1 MLCFNTNKSKSSLT
15 QRKLR
20 MTDVQLFDDCSVLI
34 VDDQSTSRTILSHVV
49 KSINSKIRVIEKSN
63 PEQAL
68 EWAAENTADVVFVDY
83 LMPEM
88 NGLDFVRL
96 LKTLPNYKSVPV
108 VMITIKKDTK
118 TRYEALEAGVADFLS
133 KPVDV
138 FECTARCKNL
148 LTLRQQHIALQNKSN
163 VLESL
168 VRAATMEIRLRE
180 KETLMR
186 LARAGEHKDYDTAL
200 HLQRMS
206 LYSRALA
213 EAIGLSKEEVEII
226 ELASPLHDIGKIGIA
241 DRILLKKGPL
251 DDLELKAM
259 RKHPLIGHEILQ
271 DSPSKYLQKG
281 SEIALA
287 HHERYDGT
295 GYPYALKG
303 NEIPLSARIVALADV
318 FDALTSVRPYKEAW
332 SVDKA
337 LEYVRNESGKHF
349 DPELVKV
356 MLTMRDQLEKIQSE
370 HATAIH

>member
-1 MLCFNTNKSKSSLT
+1 
-15 QRKLR
+15 

-49 KSINSKIRVIEKSN
+49 KSINSKINVTEKSN

-68 EWAAENTADVVFVDY
+68 EWATENIADVVFVDFV
-83 LMPEM
+83 MPEM
-88 NGLDFVRL
+88 NGIDFVRL
-96 LKTLPNYKSVPV
+96 LKTLPKYESVPV
-108 VMITIKKDTK
+108 IMITIKKDAE
-118 TRYEALEAGVADFLS
+118 TRYAALEAGVADFLS
-133 KPVDV
+133 KPIDV
-138 FECTARCKNL
+138 YECTARCKNL
-148 LTLRQQHIALQNKSN
+148 LTLRQQHIALQNRSN
-163 VLESL
+163 LLESL
-168 VRAATMEIRLRE
+168 VKAATVEIRSRE

-186 LARAGEHKDYDTAL
+186 LARAGEHKDYDTAM

-213 EAIGLSKEEVEII
+213 EAIGFSEEEAEII
-226 ELASPLHDIGKIGIA
+226 ELAAPLHDIGKIGIA
-241 DRILLKKGPL
+241 DSILLKKSGL
-251 DDLELKAM
+251 DDMELKAM
-259 RKHPLIGHEILQ
+259 RKHPLIGYEILQ
-271 DSPSKYLQKG
+271 GSPSKYLQKG

-303 NEIPLSARIVALADV
+303 NEIPLSARIVAIADV

-332 SVDKA
+332 SIDKA
-337 LEYVRNESGKHF
+337 LEYVSNESGKHF

-356 MLTMRDQLEKIQSE
+356 MLTIRNQLEKIQNE